1 MKIVVESHIPF
12 IRGVFENV
20 GHRVTY
26 LAPEQFNNDTIRDA
40 DALVIRT
47 RTKCNASLLD
57 GTRVRRIA
65 TATIGTDHIDR
76 NYCRDAGIDVYSAP
90 GCNAPGVA
98 QYVLSSIYHTFPQ
111 GARPVIGIVGVGHV
125 GSIVDRWARFNNYP
139 TLLCDPPKSLGIT
152 LAEIAEK
159 ADIITFHTPLD
170 DSTFHMAN
178 EAFFSSLKRKPM
190 IINAARGPVVDTAAL
205 LRAMNRGM
213 VSGAVI
219 DCWEGEPNL
228 NLELLEQAYIATP
241 HIAGYSL
248 EGKRRATAMA
258 VRAIDS
264 NIKLPLDSVAEH
276 PNITE
281 IAASY
286 NPVVDTANLKAHP
299 QMFERLRN
307 EYALRKEPRE

>member
-20 GHRVTY
+20 GHQVTY

-57 GTRVRRIA
+57 GTRVRKIA
-65 TATIGTDHIDR
+65 TATIGTDHIDH

-139 TLLCDPPKSLGIT
+139 TLLCDPPKSIGIT

-205 LRAMNRGM
+205 LQSMNRGM

-258 VRAIDS
+258 VRAIDP

-307 EYALRKEPRE
+307 EYILRKEPRE

>member
-20 GHRVTY
+20 GHQVTY

-57 GTRVRRIA
+57 GTRVRKIA
-65 TATIGTDHIDR
+65 TATIGTDHIDL

-139 TLLCDPPKSLGIT
+139 TLLCDPPKSIGIT

-258 VRAIDS
+258 VRAIDP